1 LCIIK
6 QATGNRQQATG
17 NRQQATGNR
26 QYYSIDLFKAIMA
39 IFVVAIHT
47 HPFEGCTSEYFMN
60 IYDMIVSSAV
70 PFFFITSG
78 FLLFEKIDNLKNLE
92 KLWMYLIKIIKL
104 YSIWTLI
111 YMPLTIYGYIINS
124 GSLFRDILSFIRGTF
139 FIGEH
144 YNSWI
149 LWYLLSTI
157 YSLLLIGILL
167 KFAVK
172 IRIIYIIS
180 ILLFIFGNTMTFLVN
195 NIPDLQGTTEKVVK
209 IFRYIFGSGR
219 LFTGMFYIAT
229 GMVIVRNK
237 QNISPIIYIIVMIIG
252 IFCKL
257 FAPKLISLLSIGIYS
272 VMLFLII
279 ISKDIKGHK
288 IFYRFREASTIF
300 YFFHLICWSVYT
312 IVIIDLPN
320 HCGFDSFIITILGC
334 IIISSV
340 LIYLKRYKMFKWI
353 RAII

>member
-1 LCIIK
+1 
-6 QATGNRQQATG
+6 
-17 NRQQATGNR
+17 
-26 QYYSIDLFKAIMA
+26 MA

-47 HPFEGCTSEYFMN
+47 HPFESCTSEYFMN
-60 IYDMIVSSAV
+60 IYNMIIASAV

-78 FLLFEKIDNLKNLE
+78 FLLFEKINNLKDLK

-104 YSIWTLI
+104 YGLWTLI
-111 YMPLTIYGYIINS
+111 YMPLTIYGYTINS

-167 KFAVK
+167 KFDIK

-180 ILLFIFGNTMTFLVN
+180 ILLFIFGNIMTFFVN
-195 NIPDLQGTTEKVVK
+195 NITDLQETLGKFVK
-209 IFRYIFGSGR
+209 IYSYIFGNGR
-219 LFTGMFYIAT
+219 LFTGMFYIST
-229 GMVIVRNK
+229 GMIITRNK
-237 QNISPIIYIIVMIIG
+237 QYVPPIIYIIFMIIG

-257 FAPKLISLLSIGIYS
+257 FSPELISSLSVGIYS
-272 VMLFLII
+272 VMVFLII
-279 ISKDIKGHK
+279 ISRDIKGHK
-288 IFYRFREASTIF
+288 IFYKFREASTIF
-300 YFFHLICWSVYT
+300 YFFHLICWSIYT

-320 HCGFDSFIITILGC
+320 HYGFDSFIITMLGC
-334 IIISSV
+334 IIIALV
-340 LIYLKRYKMFKWI
+340 LIYLKHYKMFKWI
-353 RAII
+353 RAIV